1 MKNRFLIAFLF
12 IAIGTYLT
20 GCYNDNEQSLYG
32 KGNIVVCDTTAA
44 TFTAVISPIIVQNC
58 AVPGCHTNSS
68 YQFNGGINL
77 EGYANIQK
85 FIKADNGT
93 NLFGTIRQLPGH
105 SPMPKN
111 GIKLPDCTI
120 NKLQA
125 WFNRGYL
132 NN

>member
-1 MKNRFLIAFLF
+1 MKNRFLIAFMF
-12 IAIGTYLT
+12 IVVGTYLT

-68 YQFNGGINL
+68 YQLNAGVNL

-85 FIKADNGT
+85 FIKSDNGI
-93 NLFGTIRQLPGH
+93 NFFGTIRQLPGYL
-105 SPMPKN
+105 SMPKV
-111 GIKLPDCTI
+111 GVKLPDCTI

>member
-12 IAIGTYLT
+12 IATGTYLS
-20 GCYNDNEQSLYG
+20 GCYNDNEQALYG
-32 KGNIVVCDTTAA
+32 NTNIAVCDTTSA

-58 AVPGCHTNSS
+58 AVPGCHTSSS
-68 YQFNGGINL
+68 YQLNGGVNL
-77 EGYANIQK
+77 DGYANIQK
-85 FIKADNGT
+85 FIKSDNG
-93 NLFGTIRQLPGH
+93 NDLFGTIRHLSGH
-105 SPMPKN
+105 SPMPK
-111 GIKLPDCTI
+111 GGVKLPDCTI